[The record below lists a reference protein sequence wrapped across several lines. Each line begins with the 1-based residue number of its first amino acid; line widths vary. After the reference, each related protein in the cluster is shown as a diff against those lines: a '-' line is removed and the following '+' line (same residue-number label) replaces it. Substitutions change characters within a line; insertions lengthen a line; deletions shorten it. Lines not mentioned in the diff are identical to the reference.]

1 MGTGFGV
8 NREVRRSRKAGKE
21 ESNVLD
27 RAGCPIIEFLFLI
40 YVSPS
45 PLDINNADEQV
56 AKILKRSMTSETLI
70 LDDLPHLAE
79 EVRKTGYRSVI
90 NEKEGTIKLDD
101 EEIAPKQKMITS
113 WELIRVLWKG
123 RTWVIC
129 TSMSPPLMITET

>member
-1 MGTGFGV
+1 
-8 NREVRRSRKAGKE
+8 
-21 ESNVLD
+21 
-27 RAGCPIIEFLFLI
+27 
-40 YVSPS
+40 
-45 PLDINNADEQV
+45 
-56 AKILKRSMTSETLI
+56 MTSETLI

-79 EVRKTGYRSVI
+79 EVRKTGYRSAI

-129 TSMSPPLMITET
+129 TSMSPRLMMTDT